1 MNRWIKNWFN
11 IEYCECSVY
20 SVTSHDLFS
29 ALTDW
34 LIFMSPTGRPSLV
47 WAVKRRSPCMSE
59 RNMLRPHSRLCPQKR
74 TRTSRRAQPANP
86 NPPAAPV
93 QRKRANQR
101 AMPSQVT
108 KPRPVLFWKSKITL
122 ANWWFFSVS
131 LQKKQKLEKWSTTWT
146 TNSMQ
151 RPQRALWPT
160 LPLTRLK
167 RWPENC

>member
-1 MNRWIKNWFN
+1 MKQGNRWIKNWFS

-20 SVTSHDLFS
+20 IVTSHDLFS

-59 RNMLRPHSRLCPQKR
+59 RNMLRPHSRFRPRKR

-101 AMPSQVT
+101 VTPSQVT
-108 KPRPVLFWKSKITL
+108 KPHPVLFWKSKITL
-122 ANWWFFSVS
+122 ANWWFLYPFRKSKNS
-131 LQKKQKLEKWSTTWT
+131 RNDQQLEQQTQCSAR
-146 TNSMQ
+146 SELCDQ
-151 RPQRALWPT
+151 HCP
-160 LPLTRLK
+160 
-167 RWPENC
+167 